1 MRVSVAATIPML
13 ADLRRTG
20 LLRVSQ
26 GTAFSV
32 TPALRE
38 WYLEGDAEE
47 LEYAALAEAARASLG
62 LLAADPSAPPQ
73 RAVVAVDAAEAVPD
87 ATHGRAGVQL
97 AETVRIGQVASVHV
111 DAADAEATVR
121 AAIGAYAAA
130 QMGDAEAAIVVEDTE
145 GFELLWYATQELPD
159 LLPS

>member
-1 MRVSVAATIPML
+1 MRVFVAATIPML
-13 ADLRRTG
+13 ADLHRTG

-26 GTAFSV
+26 GTAFAV

-38 WYLEGDAEE
+38 YLEGDAEE
-47 LEYAALAEAARASLG
+47 LEYAALAEAALASLG

-73 RAVVAVDAAEAVPD
+73 RAVVALDAAEAVPD

-130 QMGDAEAAIVVEDTE
+130 HMGDAEAAIVVEDTE